1 MIFPFSRLT
10 SPIETI
16 SFQNGLQLVLHQ
28 FSSPAV
34 GFACLI
40 RCGPIFETPQNNG
53 VSHFL
58 EHMLFRGTPEYPTSA
73 KLSCALDRVGS
84 ESNAATFS
92 DMTVISCKVL
102 PESLEDAMRLIH
114 SMLSAPTFSGLST
127 ERSIILEECL
137 EDQDED
143 GQLTAIDQLSSQ
155 LMYGDHAY
163 ALPILGTP
171 ETVRSIQR
179 RHLEAHLRDHYRPEA
194 IVVALAGGFAPQK
207 ARAAAEKVFGKW
219 QPAGSSREPV
229 RPGPVAEL
237 NGPLLLSVDS
247 PRSQIQARISFRALA
262 FNDVD
267 FHIQKSLVRILDAG
281 SGSPLRHAMQ
291 DSKGFCYS
299 LSVGTDS
306 YENAGAIH
314 IDFSVQPDVLEDAVS
329 ECLRVMARI
338 AKAPLDK
345 ETVDHMLYQYVKA
358 KRFAS
363 TDVWDF
369 CGRYAFRALYPSPIS
384 FADEFTA
391 TQKLGPSEIHA
402 LAARLLRRRNLGVT
416 LVGDISKARAARVKK
431 QLRAFPD

>member
-10 SPIETI
+10 TPIETI
-16 SFQNGLQLVLHQ
+16 ALRNGLQLVLHH
-28 FSSPAV
+28 FPSPAV

-40 RCGPIFETPQNNG
+40 RCGPIFETPRNNG

-58 EHMLFRGTPEYPTSA
+58 EHMLFRGTPEFPTSSE
-73 KLSCALDRVGS
+73 LSCALDRVGS

-92 DMTVISCKVL
+92 DMTVVSCKVL

-114 SMLSAPTFSGLST
+114 RMLSAPTFNGLAA
-127 ERSIILEECL
+127 ERRIILEECL

-155 LMYGDHAY
+155 LMYGDHPY

-171 ETVRSIQR
+171 ESVRGIQR
-179 RHLEAHLRDHYRPEA
+179 RHLEAHLHDHYRPEST
-194 IVVALAGGFAPQK
+194 VVALAGGFDPRK

-219 QPAGSSREPV
+219 LPADRSCEPV

-237 NGPLLLSVDS
+237 GGPKLLAVDS
-247 PRSQIQARISFRALA
+247 PRSQVQARVSFRALA

-267 FHIQKSLVRILDAG
+267 FHIQKSLVRILDGG
-281 SGSPLRHAMQ
+281 SGSPLRQAMQ
-291 DSKGFCYS
+291 DTKGFCYS

-314 IDFSVQPDVLEDAVS
+314 IDFSVQPDVLEDAIG

-345 ETVDHMLYQYVKA
+345 STVDHMLYQYVKA

-363 TDVWDF
+363 TDVWDY

-384 FADEFTA
+384 FAEEFTA
-391 TQKLGPSEIHA
+391 TQKLRPSDIHA
-402 LAARLLRRRNLGVT
+402 MAARLLRRGNLGVT